1 MTIEFGV
8 NKANRAFIKK
18 VEKLSGQDI
27 LACYQCGRCS
37 AGCPMAS
44 YMDILP
50 NQIIRLVQLGVRDRL
65 LNSGAIWSCVSCLTC
80 NSRCPKGVNIAEVIE
95 ALRVLNLRARRD
107 HMTMSEVVQA
117 EAREDLPPIAAISA
131 MRKFTS

>member
-37 AGCPMAS
+37 AGCPMAP